1 MKKKDKKKKDGI
13 TSIIPGTLIIIAAMI
28 LVFGAV
34 FAWMYSM
41 DLLFLPD
48 FIKNIFGLGDKDEA
62 VVWDMGE
69 LQSAVRDGRDSDG
82 KTVTYDITFANLK
95 KAFLES
101 ETPKGE
107 FVDAEIRYY
116 ADDEPDVQRVC
127 LYRNGSDLRS
137 ELYSFGTGD
146 KLETVF
152 IRNGK
157 TVNRINKI
165 TGETV
170 TSPAINEI
178 SFENETGVPSVD
190 ELIARVKAFPDEQV
204 AELETDAE
212 TSAETDIAEQSLSD
226 DGELPEVID
235 CDIKLL
241 RTENGN
247 VYYITYTYTEQ
258 GLKEEYYISLDYRVI
273 IFMQSSMDGKPVY
286 VYEVKSV
293 SHDPDRYA
301 PPALYKVS

>member
-1 MKKKDKKKKDGI
+1 
-13 TSIIPGTLIIIAAMI
+13 
-28 LVFGAV
+28 
-34 FAWMYSM
+34 
-41 DLLFLPD
+41 
-48 FIKNIFGLGDKDEA
+48 
-62 VVWDMGE
+62 
-69 LQSAVRDGRDSDG
+69 
-82 KTVTYDITFANLK
+82 
-95 KAFLES
+95 
-101 ETPKGE
+101 
-107 FVDAEIRYY
+107 
-116 ADDEPDVQRVC
+116 
-127 LYRNGSDLRS
+127 
-137 ELYSFGTGD
+137 
-146 KLETVF
+146 
-152 IRNGK
+152 
-157 TVNRINKI
+157 
-165 TGETV
+165 
-170 TSPAINEI
+170 
-178 SFENETGVPSVD
+178 VPSVD